1 MTILIFTF
9 GILLAIGLF
18 LISADLLKLPSLATQ
33 KAMLSAG
40 KQGKGKSEKGV
51 RHCEKNVNRGKPMC
65 SQCLTPLVLLK
76 WVLT

>member
-1 MTILIFTF
+1 MTEAEVILR
-9 GILLAIGLF
+9 
-18 LISADLLKLPSLATQ
+18 
-33 KAMLSAG
+33 
-40 KQGKGKSEKGV
+40 KSEKGV